1 MTADAPMDVVEGAA
15 VKKKEVERGNK
26 VLVTPLYGVKGARAR
41 VLLAISLDDVIFEI
55 VRRLTVKTRN
65 RRATDV
71 LPRIHRWV

>member
-41 VLLAISLDDVIFEI
+41 VLLAIALDDVIFEI

-71 LPRIHRWV
+71 LSRIHRWV

>member
-41 VLLAISLDDVIFEI
+41 VLLAIALDDVIFEI
-55 VRRLTVKTRN
+55 VRRLTVGENTKQANNQCVITY
-65 RRATDV
+65 
-71 LPRIHRWV
+71 P